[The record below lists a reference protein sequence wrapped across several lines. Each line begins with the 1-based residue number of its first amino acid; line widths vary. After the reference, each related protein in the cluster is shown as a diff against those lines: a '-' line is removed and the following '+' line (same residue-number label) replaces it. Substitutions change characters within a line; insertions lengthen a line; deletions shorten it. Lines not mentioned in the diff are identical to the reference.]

1 MLLTVTGQSK
11 PFDGKAAVQI
21 CLGKGIFQHEV
32 LFADITHDGILGID
46 FMIQNKCDLIISKS
60 CLKVKGQEIPCYMS
74 NGIQP
79 TCCRVALID
88 HINVPPESEI
98 IVAGKPIDNL
108 DRSKPGL
115 VEPSMQF
122 VENTG
127 LLVAKVLVDPK
138 SGKIPLRFINL
149 SKEPISVYKDTVT
162 AVLQPV
168 EYVDTEKVNVSQMVE
183 NNSNQA
189 VLPEYLHPLYE
200 RSSENLDEVQR
211 ERLEKFLI
219 KHQNAFSMSSS
230 DIGHTTLLQHQIDV
244 QNAKP
249 VKKAPYRIPLA
260 KRQVAEKEIQEMAEN
275 GIIEKCPQ
283 SGWNAP
289 VVMVT
294 KPDKSIRFCCDFRG
308 LNEVTVKDCQPLP
321 RIDDSLEALSGS
333 KWWSCLDMKSGYWQV
348 DIREEDRHK
357 TAFAIPGGEQW
368 QWRKLAFGL
377 CNAPSTFTRLMQMVF
392 SGLLWKIVILYLD
405 DIICHSKTFEEQL
418 VNLELVFERLRKA
431 NLKLNPKKCHLFQT
445 QVTFLGHSI
454 SQNGIGTLPS
464 KIESIKNWPTPRN
477 AKEARSFISLASY
490 YRSYVYQFATI
501 AKPIHQLAEKERNF
515 QWTAEC
521 EKSFLTIKEALCSA
535 PILAFPTET
544 DPFVVDTDASGVG
557 QGAVLSQIQNGEE
570 KVISYFSRCFSRSER
585 NYCVTRRELVA
596 VVSAIK
602 HFHHYLY
609 GARFTIRT
617 DHGSLRW
624 LLNFKILDGQ
634 LARMLSFLSTYN
646 FSIEHRAGRLHSNCD
661 ALSRRPC
668 LDLNC
673 RYCENVDSKFH
684 PDTDT
689 FEISKVGDKQEE
701 LLAENIQSNVEMEH
715 IDIVGSVG
723 VDSSSR
729 DKCNRPDEYPTDSI
743 QSNVEREVGVKTE
756 YCRQIGVTKQ
766 IKPTPEPQPGTSQED
781 TDRPD
786 SSTEF
791 DGSPTSSS
799 SEEIDWENFDNA
811 KIRELQL
818 EDSVLKK
825 LHEWKERGHKPEWSE
840 VASLGLEIKYFW
852 HRWQLLCIRE
862 GVLYRRWESE
872 NGNDIKF
879 LVIVPKTLRQF
890 VLSQLHD
897 GVTGA
902 HLGIGKTLGKVRER
916 FFWYALKRDIE
927 EWCVR
932 CEICCSRK
940 MSHKQAKAPMKQY
953 NVGLPMER
961 VAIDF
966 MGPLTKTKPQNG
978 NAPKR
983 YLMVIGD
990 YFTKWTEAIPLENIE
1005 AKTVARALIDQFI
1018 TRFGVPLFIHTDQGA
1033 SFESKLFQEICQI
1046 MGIKKTRTT
1055 KARPQSDGMIE
1066 RANRTILN
1074 MLAAFVSEH
1083 QRDWDEYIPLVMM
1096 AYRSSI
1102 HESTSTSAC
1111 KMTFGHEIRLPIDLL
1126 FSQPERETEES
1137 RYGSQYV
1144 NQLSDKMN
1152 EVHEFAR
1159 SRLKIAS
1166 DAMKKNYDIK
1176 SNLFEFQVGDAVW
1189 FYDPVR
1195 KVGLSPKLQRPWKG
1209 PFKVMTKISD
1219 ILYRI
1224 QQSPRHKPRVVH
1236 HDKLRKYSGKTTSA
1250 WFSHAQT

>member
-1 MLLTVTGQSK
+1 M
-11 PFDGKAAVQI
+11 
-21 CLGKGIFQHEV
+21 
-32 LFADITHDGILGID
+32 
-46 FMIQNKCDLIISKS
+46 
-60 CLKVKGQEIPCYMS
+60 
-74 NGIQP
+74 
-79 TCCRVALID
+79 
-88 HINVPPESEI
+88 
-98 IVAGKPIDNL
+98 
-108 DRSKPGL
+108 
-115 VEPSMQF
+115 
-122 VENTG
+122 
-127 LLVAKVLVDPK
+127 
-138 SGKIPLRFINL
+138 
-149 SKEPISVYKDTVT
+149 
-162 AVLQPV
+162 
-168 EYVDTEKVNVSQMVE
+168 
-183 NNSNQA
+183 
-189 VLPEYLHPLYE
+189 
-200 RSSENLDEVQR
+200 
-211 ERLEKFLI
+211 
-219 KHQNAFSMSSS
+219 
-230 DIGHTTLLQHQIDV
+230 
-244 QNAKP
+244 
-249 VKKAPYRIPLA
+249 
-260 KRQVAEKEIQEMAEN
+260 
-275 GIIEKCPQ
+275 
-283 SGWNAP
+283 
-289 VVMVT
+289 
-294 KPDKSIRFCCDFRG
+294 
-308 LNEVTVKDCQPLP
+308 
-321 RIDDSLEALSGS
+321 
-333 KWWSCLDMKSGYWQV
+333 
-348 DIREEDRHK
+348 
-357 TAFAIPGGEQW
+357 
-368 QWRKLAFGL
+368 
-377 CNAPSTFTRLMQMVF
+377 
-392 SGLLWKIVILYLD
+392 
-405 DIICHSKTFEEQL
+405 
-418 VNLELVFERLRKA
+418 
-431 NLKLNPKKCHLFQT
+431 
-445 QVTFLGHSI
+445 
-454 SQNGIGTLPS
+454 
-464 KIESIKNWPTPRN
+464 
-477 AKEARSFISLASY
+477 
-490 YRSYVYQFATI
+490 
-501 AKPIHQLAEKERNF
+501 AEKERNF

-689 FEISKVGDKQEE
+689 FEISKEGDKQEE
-701 LLAENIQSNVEMEH
+701 LLTENIQSNVEMEH

-781 TDRPD
+781 TDRSD

-916 FFWYALKRDIE
+916 FFWCALKRDIE

-932 CEICCSRK
+932 CKICCSRK

-990 YFTKWTEAIPLENIE
+990 YFTKWIEAIPLENIE

-1102 HESTSTSAC
+1102 QESTSTSAC

-1137 RYGSQYV
+1137 MYGSQYV

-1195 KVGLSPKLQRPWKG
+1195 KAGLSPKLQRPWKG